1 MDYFLRPVMANESQ
15 PRKMPITTQT
25 IVFDVPDTAVDEGNI
40 KFTATAMLITMPI
53 KPAYLEMASLAS

>member
-1 MDYFLRPVMANESQ
+1 MANESQ
-15 PRKMPITTQT
+15 PKKTPMTTQT
-25 IVFDVPDTAVDEGNI
+25 IIFEAPDTAVDEGNI